1 MVGGQ
6 GHHHISELGSY
17 MRRAVYVHHCA
28 SFWSSHKSFSS
39 AMPARDYHLT
49 LWPRTS
55 PDTNTPRRVGPFSG
69 AILAA
74 LVYEIAFRPEFDGIL
89 RHRGP
94 GVGLFPGMAGVEGE
108 EKTGAAGDV
117 LPANAVTGGI
127 AEGGGFQAGGNRDA
141 QDKYHPV

>member
-1 MVGGQ
+1 M
-6 GHHHISELGSY
+6 SPCP
-17 MRRAVYVHHCA
+17 RA
-28 SFWSSHKSFSS
+28 
-39 AMPARDYHLT
+39 
-49 LWPRTS
+49 
-55 PDTNTPRRVGPFSG
+55 DTGVLRRVGPFSG

-74 LVYEIAFRPEFDGIL
+74 LVYECAFRPEFDGSL

-108 EKTGAAGDV
+108 DKTGAAGDV